1 MSLVICYYGNNG
13 AVMAGDRRQMF
24 FKGPEEKRK
33 ILEEKLYSGEIQN
46 EEDLY
51 KLADDLGVKVIIED
65 NREKVRKIGNTL
77 VGEVRSIGLEAKR
90 RRVYA
95 TKGKCMILEILGDV
109 ITDRM
114 LKNGAGLIVF
124 GNRYLKNKAEKI
136 LKNVAKDFPKM
147 DIDEVGKVIKDVF
160 ERFKEHPTISREYD
174 IYVTKNIDINFEKT
188 VEEDINKLF
197 KYREDIRKKMIDFGK
212 VMSIV
217 NKIVKNGE
225 VGVIKEGKLH
235 LYDQYIAIDKISPNF
250 KTFRI
255 IDVKGDVEDG
265 DIVVIENG
273 DMKIKNK
280 GIKVMTDYI
289 ICYK

>member
-1 MSLVICYYGNNG
+1 
-13 AVMAGDRRQMF
+13 MAGDRRQMF